1 MNEDVKD
8 MMKNGLNDHEIREVM
23 KQQGMSTISD
33 KLKDMMAQ
41 GLTSYEEALRVG
53 IMDE

>member
-1 MNEDVKD
+1 
-8 MMKNGLNDHEIREVM
+8 MK
-23 KQQGMSTISD
+23 KQGMKTISD
-33 KLKDMMAQ
+33 KLKEMMKK